1 VPISIRKRGGRKLIL
16 APDGTNMTV
25 APVCRHVDNAMV
37 NSQKN
42 STSMLSP

>member
-1 VPISIRKRGGRKLIL
+1 L
-16 APDGTNMTV
+16 V
-25 APVCRHVDNAMV
+25 AGQVTCIPCRHVDNAMV

>member
-25 APVCRHVDNAMV
+25 APVYRHVDNAMV

>member
-1 VPISIRKRGGRKLIL
+1 VPVSIAQHAGRRLIL
-16 APDGTNMTV
+16 AAAGTHMTV
-25 APVCRHVDNAMV
+25 ARAGARVDNAMV